1 MTPFDLLCLNVYII
15 YVVVTNSVENFFYM
29 SRAKI

>member
-1 MTPFDLLCLNVYII
+1 MIRIFLFL
-15 YVVVTNSVENFFYM
+15 YVFISEVVTNFKKNFFYM